1 MGFGGCLPVGIP
13 NAAGDC
19 TPLQTQM
26 TQSWKATIRDNLCCE
41 TMSTKRSM
49 EASAVLVVE
58 DDDLVRL
65 CAVEMLED
73 AGFEIVEAR
82 HADEAWFILH
92 ERSDIGALFTDVDMP
107 GSMCGVT
114 LAGRVHDA
122 WPDIRL
128 VVTSGRQRLADGEIP
143 DHGLFV
149 PKPYS
154 ADQVVEAI
162 HHAE

>member
-1 MGFGGCLPVGIP
+1 M
-13 NAAGDC
+13 A
-19 TPLQTQM
+19 
-26 TQSWKATIRDNLCCE
+26 
-41 TMSTKRSM
+41 TKRSM

-73 AGFEIVEAR
+73 VGFTIIEAR

-114 LAGRVHDA
+114 LAGRVHEA

-128 VVTSGRQRLADGEIP
+128 VVTSGRRRFSQQDIP

-149 PKPYS
+149 SKPYS
-154 ADQVVEAI
+154 ADQVVDAI
-162 HHAE
+162 EHAV

>member
-1 MGFGGCLPVGIP
+1 M
-13 NAAGDC
+13 
-19 TPLQTQM
+19 
-26 TQSWKATIRDNLCCE
+26 KAT
-41 TMSTKRSM
+41 
-49 EASAVLVVE
+49 AVLVVE

-73 AGFEIVEAR
+73 AGFVIVEAR

-92 ERSDIGALFTDVDMP
+92 ERADIGALFTDVDMP

-128 VVTSGRQRLADGEIP
+128 VVTSGRHRLAHGDIP

-154 ADQVVEAI
+154 ADQVVDAI
-162 HHAE
+162 HQAT

>member
-1 MGFGGCLPVGIP
+1 MRRVRCVGRAVPRLGTVQIRRFW
-13 NAAGDC
+13 
-19 TPLQTQM
+19 T
-26 TQSWKATIRDNLCCE
+26 ATNRLNLCCE
-41 TMSTKRSM
+41 TMSSKRSM
-49 EASAVLVVE
+49 EGSAVLVVE
-58 DDDLVRL
+58 DDDLIRL

-73 AGFEIVEAR
+73 AGFAIVEAR

-107 GSMCGVT
+107 GSMCGMT
-114 LAGRVHDA
+114 LAGRVHEA

-128 VVTSGRQRLADGEIP
+128 VVTSGRRGLADHDIP

-154 ADQVVEAI
+154 ATEVVDAI
-162 HHAE
+162 HYAT

>member
-1 MGFGGCLPVGIP
+1 MKRAE
-13 NAAGDC
+13 AA
-19 TPLQTQM
+19 TNKP
-26 TQSWKATIRDNLCCE
+26 NLCYAIMPPKL
-41 TMSTKRSM
+41 TLHVPF
-49 EASAVLVVE
+49 VLVVE

-73 AGFEIVEAR
+73 AGFAVVDAR

-92 ERSDIGALFTDVDMP
+92 ARSDIDVLFTDVDMP
-107 GSMCGVT
+107 GSMCGLT
-114 LAGRVHDA
+114 LAERVYET

-128 VVTSGRQRLADGEIP
+128 IVTSGRHQFNDREIP

-154 ADQVVEAI
+154 ASQVVEAI
-162 HHAE
+162 DHAA

>member
-1 MGFGGCLPVGIP
+1 M
-13 NAAGDC
+13 
-19 TPLQTQM
+19 
-26 TQSWKATIRDNLCCE
+26 K
-41 TMSTKRSM
+41 
-49 EASAVLVVE
+49 ASAVLVVE

-73 AGFEIVEAR
+73 AGFTIVEAR

-107 GSMCGVT
+107 GTMCGVT

-128 VVTSGRQRLADGEIP
+128 VVTSGRQRFTNGEIP
-143 DHGLFV
+143 NHGRFV

-154 ADQVVEAI
+154 LDQVVDAI
-162 HHAE
+162 QHAV

>member
-1 MGFGGCLPVGIP
+1 MV
-13 NAAGDC
+13 
-19 TPLQTQM
+19 Q
-26 TQSWKATIRDNLCCE
+26 
-41 TMSTKRSM
+41 KRSM
-49 EASAVLVVE
+49 EASTVLVVE

-73 AGFEIVEAR
+73 AGFTIIEAR

-114 LAGRVHDA
+114 LAGRVHEA
-122 WPDIRL
+122 WPGIRL
-128 VVTSGRQRLADGEIP
+128 VVTSGRRRFAQEDIP

-154 ADQVVEAI
+154 ADQVVDAI
-162 HHAE
+162 QHAV

>member
-1 MGFGGCLPVGIP
+1 
-13 NAAGDC
+13 
-19 TPLQTQM
+19 
-26 TQSWKATIRDNLCCE
+26 
-41 TMSTKRSM
+41 MSTKRAL
-49 EASAVLVVE
+49 EASLVLVVE
-58 DDDLVRL
+58 DDDFVRL

-73 AGFEIVEAR
+73 AGFAVVDAR

-92 ERSDIGALFTDVDMP
+92 ERSDIGAIFTDVDMP

-114 LAGRVHDA
+114 LAARVYEN

-128 VVTSGRQRLADGEIP
+128 VLTSGRHRLDDSEVP

-154 ADQVVEAI
+154 ATQVVDAI
-162 HHAE
+162 HQAA